1 MGYEVRLKYFEMAKH
16 INLINTLFIII
27 LFPVLAFLVKDYLV
41 YRYASVEVPQ
51 MKASAPAPPRQPEIG
66 AYARVVESQVY
77 APGPL
82 KFKSLLVSDDTAG
95 EDLSVSVLATL
106 KLLGTFSG
114 KNGFAIIEKKGDPS
128 EKTFRVGDNVF
139 DAGVL
144 KEVSRD
150 SAVISRTGRDFTLSI
165 RKEDLPG
172 PSAKVPG
179 GAGGAANAASAARP
193 VAVREAGKGA
203 KADWST
209 AGVKK
214 TGENEWAV
222 DQKAV
227 LHALDNIGS
236 VLTDARLTP
245 VASKNGADGF
255 LVNEIKPGGIFETI
269 GLKDGDVL
277 KRVNG
282 FDVTSPEKAIQVL
295 TGLRGESSIDL
306 DVVRGGQKMN
316 FHYEIK

>member
-1 MGYEVRLKYFEMAKH
+1 MGYPVLLKYFEMTKH

-27 LFPVLAFLVKDYLV
+27 IFPVLAFLVKDYLV

-51 MKASAPAPPRQPEIG
+51 MKAGAPVPPKAPEIG
-66 AYARVVESQVY
+66 AYARIVERPVY
-77 APGPL
+77 APDPM
-82 KFKSLLVSDDTAG
+82 KFKPLTVPDDTAS
-95 EDLSVSVLATL
+95 EEMSSSVLGAL

-114 KNGFAIIEKKGDPS
+114 KNGFAVIEKKGDPA

-144 KEVSRD
+144 KEVRKD
-150 SAVISRTGRDFTLSI
+150 SAIISSGSRDFTLVMP
-165 RKEDLPG
+165 KDELPRAG
-172 PSAKVPG
+172 ESAAPEA
-179 GAGGAANAASAARP
+179 GAVHGAASP
-193 VAVREAGKGA
+193 A
-203 KADWST
+203 KAEWSSE
-209 AGVKK
+209 GVKK
-214 TGENEWAV
+214 TGEHAWAV

-227 LHALDNIGS
+227 LHALDNIGT

-245 VASKNGADGF
+245 VASKDGVEGF

-269 GLKDGDVL
+269 GLKNGDIL

-282 FDVTSPEKAIQVL
+282 FEVTSPEKAIQVL
-295 TGLRGESSIDL
+295 TGLRGESRIDL

>member
-1 MGYEVRLKYFEMAKH
+1 MAKH
-16 INLINTLFIII
+16 INLINTLLIII
-27 LFPVLAFLVKDYLV
+27 IFPVLAFLVKDYLV

-51 MKASAPAPPRQPEIG
+51 MKTAAPATPKATEIG
-66 AYARVVESQVY
+66 AYARIVERPVY

-82 KFKSLLVSDDTAG
+82 KFKPLTVSDDTAS
-95 EDLSVSVLATL
+95 EEISSSVLGAL

-114 KNGFAIIEKKGDPS
+114 KNGFAVIEKKGDPA

-144 KEVSRD
+144 KEVRKD
-150 SAVISRTGRDFTLSI
+150 SAIISSGSRDFTLVMP
-165 RKEDLPG
+165 KDELPQRGESAARSDHEAG
-172 PSAKVPG
+172 PSAKV
-179 GAGGAANAASAARP
+179 
-193 VAVREAGKGA
+193 E
-203 KADWST
+203 WSSE
-209 AGVKK
+209 GVKK
-214 TGENEWAV
+214 TGEHAWAV

-227 LHALDNIGS
+227 LHALDNIGQ

-245 VASKNGADGF
+245 VASKDGADGF

-269 GLKDGDVL
+269 GLKNGDIL

-282 FDVTSPEKAIQVL
+282 FEVTSPEKAIQVL

-306 DVVRGGQKMN
+306 DVVRGGKKMN
-316 FHYEIK
+316 FHYDIR

>member
-16 INLINTLFIII
+16 INLINTLFIIV

-51 MKASAPAPPRQPEIG
+51 MKASAPAPPRAPEIG
-66 AYARVVESQVY
+66 AYARVVESRVY
-77 APGPL
+77 APGPS
-82 KFKSLLVSDDTAG
+82 KFKPLQVSDDTAG
-95 EDLSVSVLATL
+95 EALSSSVPGEL

-128 EKTFRVGDNVF
+128 EKTFRVGDKVF
-139 DAGVL
+139 EAGVL
-144 KEVSRD
+144 KEVSHD
-150 SAVISRTGRDFTLSI
+150 SAVISRAGRDFTLSI
-165 RKEDLPG
+165 RKEELPG
-172 PSAKVPG
+172 PAAKVPVG
-179 GAGGAANAASAARP
+179 TAAAASAARP
-193 VAVREAGKGA
+193 AAARGAGKEA
-203 KADWST
+203 QVEWSS

-214 TGENEWAV
+214 TGENAWAV

-245 VASKNGADGF
+245 VASNDGF

-316 FHYEIK
+316 FHYEIR

>member
-1 MGYEVRLKYFEMAKH
+1 MAKH

-27 LFPVLAFLVKDYLV
+27 IFPVLAFLVKDYLV
-41 YRYASVEVPQ
+41 YRYAPVEVPQ
-51 MKASAPAPPRQPEIG
+51 MKTAAPAVPKAPEIG
-66 AYARVVESQVY
+66 AYARIVERPVY

-82 KFKSLLVSDDTAG
+82 KFKPLTVSDDTAS
-95 EDLSVSVLATL
+95 EEMSSSVLGSL

-114 KNGFAIIEKKGDPS
+114 KNGFAVIEKKGDPA

-144 KEVSRD
+144 KEVRKD
-150 SAVISRTGRDFTLSI
+150 SAVISSGSRDFTLVML
-165 RKEDLPG
+165 RDELPRASE
-172 PSAKVPG
+172 PEVI
-179 GAGGAANAASAARP
+179 GAGAVNKTANKTAAPA
-193 VAVREAGKGA
+193 A
-203 KADWST
+203 KAEWSSE
-209 AGVKK
+209 GVKK
-214 TGENEWAV
+214 TGEQAWAV

-227 LHALDNIGS
+227 LHALDNIGT

-245 VASKNGADGF
+245 VASKDGVEGF

-269 GLKDGDVL
+269 GLKNGDIL

-282 FDVTSPEKAIQVL
+282 FEVTSPEKAIQVL

-306 DVVRGGQKMN
+306 DVVRDGQKMN
-316 FHYEIK
+316 FHYEIR